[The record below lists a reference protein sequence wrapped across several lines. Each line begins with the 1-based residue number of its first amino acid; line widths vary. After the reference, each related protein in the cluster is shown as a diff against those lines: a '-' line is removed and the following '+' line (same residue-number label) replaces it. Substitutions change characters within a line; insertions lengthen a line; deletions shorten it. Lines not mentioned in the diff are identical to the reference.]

1 MDSDHSDYIEPLLH
15 DHHNATPDGA
25 DGRELFLSRL
35 IHAHQSFYDFWTP
48 WEYEGRTFDA
58 YGEYHSHAAQYV
70 LVKRA
75 QLWAVDTHDYLFIVT
90 RPTYSFADLTSD
102 ITWITQHGIKRVVPK
117 KDHMSSSLTLI
128 IITDSASDEVM
139 RAVTKTRF
147 RKNYLL
153 GIHGW
158 TDLRLALINLS
169 APAGSQVVCNT
180 AGKALRKVLNS
191 NLAVHNN
198 DIRKDFV

>member
-1 MDSDHSDYIEPLLH
+1 MDSDQSDYIKPSLH
-15 DHHNATPDGA
+15 DHQTATPHGA
-25 DGRELFLSRL
+25 DGRELFLSRV
-35 IHAHQSFYDFWTP
+35 IHAHRSFYDFWTP
-48 WEYEGRTFDA
+48 WEYDGRTFDA
-58 YGEYHSHAAQYV
+58 YGEYHNHAAQYV

-75 QLWAVDTHDYLFIVT
+75 QLWAVDTHDYLFIET
-90 RPTYSFADLTSD
+90 RPTYSTSD
-102 ITWITQHGIKRVVPK
+102 LETDLAWVTQHGIKRVVPK

-158 TDLRLALINLS
+158 TDLRLSLVNLS
-169 APAGSQVVCNT
+169 APAGHQVVCNT
-180 AGKALRKVLNS
+180 AGKPLKKVLVS

-198 DIRKDFV
+198 DNRKDYV

>member
-1 MDSDHSDYIEPLLH
+1 MTSDHSDHIETPLH
-15 DHHNATPDGA
+15 DHCDPTPNGA
-25 DGRELFLSRL
+25 DGREVFLSRL
-35 IHAHQSFYDFWTP
+35 VRAHQSFYDFWQP
-48 WEYEGRTFDA
+48 WEYEGRTFEA
-58 YGEYHSHAAQYV
+58 YGEYHNHAAQYV

-75 QLWAVDTHDYLFIVT
+75 QLWAVDTHDYLFIAT
-90 RPTYSFADLTSD
+90 YPTYSLSDLTAD
-102 ITWITQHGIKRVVPK
+102 VAWVTQHGIKRVVPK

-139 RAVTKTRF
+139 RAVAKTRF
-147 RKNYLL
+147 RKNYFL

-158 TDLRLALINLS
+158 TDLRLALVNLS
-169 APAGSQVVCNT
+169 ASQGSQVVCNT

-198 DIRKDFV
+198 DNRKD